1 MKVILVIFTKNICL
15 QQMGHF
21 GHENGTSSQLW
32 IGSKNFLKILHNER
46 GSQVHGN
53 YINGFSTKKSCL
65 GQRDYLG
72 TKMVHPHN
80 TGSTVRIVLQFC
92 TMTGAKRDMER
103 Y

>member
-1 MKVILVIFTKNICL
+1 MVFP
-15 QQMGHF
+15 Q
-21 GHENGTSSQLW
+21 
-32 IGSKNFLKILHNER
+32 
-46 GSQVHGN
+46 
-53 YINGFSTKKSCL
+53 KKSCL

-92 TMTGAKRDMER
+92 TMKGAKRDMEI

>member
-1 MKVILVIFTKNICL
+1 MVHPHSSGLVPRI
-15 QQMGHF
+15 
-21 GHENGTSSQLW
+21 
-32 IGSKNFLKILHNER
+32 FLKFCLMKGAHRYMEIILMVFP
-46 GSQVHGN
+46 Q
-53 YINGFSTKKSCL
+53 KKSCL

-92 TMTGAKRDMER
+92 TMKGAKRDMEI